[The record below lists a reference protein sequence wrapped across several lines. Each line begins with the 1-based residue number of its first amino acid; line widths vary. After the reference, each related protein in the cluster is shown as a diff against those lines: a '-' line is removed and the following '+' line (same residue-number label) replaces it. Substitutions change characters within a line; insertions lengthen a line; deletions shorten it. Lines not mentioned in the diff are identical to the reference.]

1 MLGNAG
7 VDHGNGHLVISR
19 VLQCIIG
26 FDGGETPQARHL
38 RIVEIDLI
46 RAGEG
51 TGGLALEIRLDRVYL
66 RILGERLHILFC
78 LLRIQRLR

>member
-7 VDHGNGHLVISR
+7 IYHGNGHLVIPR
-19 VLQCIIG
+19 VLQCIVG
-26 FDGGETPQARHL
+26 FDSGETPQARHL

-51 TGGLALEIRLDRVYL
+51 TGGLALEIRLDRVHL
-66 RILGERLHILFC
+66 WVLGERLHILFC
-78 LLRIQRLR
+78 LLRIQRL

>member
-7 VDHGNGHLVISR
+7 IDHGNGHLVIPR

-38 RIVEIDLI
+38 RIVEIDLV

-51 TGGLALEIRLDRVYL
+51 AGGLAFEIRLNRVHL
-66 RILGERLHILFC
+66 RILGERLHILLC
-78 LLRIQRLR
+78 LLRIQRL